1 MRDISTCFGW
11 VMIFCILYIIPYL
24 IGIWLIPESYTFWRY
39 VFGYTVFIGLIL
51 ILFKVFIWFKP
62 RKDDES
68 IIHMHS
74 EQDTKPGS

>member
-1 MRDISTCFGW
+1 MPKFFGYI
-11 VMIFCILYIIPYL
+11 VILCMFYIIPYL
-24 IGIWLIPESYTFWRY
+24 VGTWLIPESHMIWRY
-39 VFGYTVFIGLIL
+39 IFGYAIFVCLIL
-51 ILFKVFIWFKP
+51 ISFKIVIWLTP